1 MTGLTTA
8 TSCRVDVVLCEA
20 GRVSEVASLL
30 DRPVYT
36 FREVD
41 RLLGL
46 NQGTARRWID
56 GYRRS
61 GRVYQPIVR
70 EYASAD
76 PWVTWG
82 EFTETR
88 LLSEYRDLNDIRIQK
103 LRVVVEHL
111 RGETGHRYP
120 LAYAQ
125 PFLLHGR
132 EVVMRAQQAAGLEED
147 LLVVVRT
154 GQLVMTPRAQ
164 RFVQAA
170 TYESD
175 PAGAQV
181 DQKIAVRFRAD
192 PRYPDVAIDPEQR
205 SGRPTIIGR
214 NILVTTLADMVLSGD
229 DVDDIA
235 RWYDLTADQVQQAV
249 DFTATHNLVA

>member
-1 MTGLTTA
+1 VG
-8 TSCRVDVVLCEA
+8 EA
-20 GRVSEVASLL
+20 VSLL

-61 GRVYQPIVR
+61 GRQYEPIVR
-70 EYASAD
+70 ETPSAD

-88 LLSEYRDLNDIRIQK
+88 LLSEYRDLSDIRIQK
-103 LRVVVEHL
+103 LRIVVQHL
-111 RGETGHRYP
+111 RQETGYRYP

-125 PFLLHGR
+125 PFLQSHGR
-132 EVVMRAQQAAGLEED
+132 EIVMRAQQAAELGED
-147 LLVVVRT
+147 LFVVVRT
-154 GQLVMTPRAQ
+154 GQLVMTPRAE

-170 TYESD
+170 TYDSD
-175 PAGAQV
+175 PVDAGGQ
-181 DQKIAVRFRAD
+181 QIAVRFRAD

-205 SGRPTIIGR
+205 SGRPTIVGR
-214 NILVTTLADMVLSGD
+214 NVLVTTLADMVLSGD
-229 DVDDIA
+229 TVDDVA
-235 RWYDLTADQVQQAV
+235 GWYDLSADQVQQAV

>member
-1 MTGLTTA
+1 MGE
-8 TSCRVDVVLCEA
+8 VV
-20 GRVSEVASLL
+20 SLL

-56 GYRRS
+56 GYRRG
-61 GRVYQPIVR
+61 GRHYEPIVR
-70 EYASAD
+70 ESSSGD
-76 PWVTWG
+76 RWVTWG

-103 LRVVVEHL
+103 LRVVVEQL
-111 RGETGHRYP
+111 RREFSHRYP

-125 PFLLHGR
+125 PFLQPHGR
-132 EVVMRAQQAAGLEED
+132 EILMRAQEAAGED
-147 LLVVVRT
+147 GLFVAVRT
-154 GQLVMTPRAQ
+154 GQLMMTPRTE

-170 TYESD
+170 TYEID
-175 PAGAQV
+175 PGSQHPEDV
-181 DQKIAVRFRAD
+181 IAVRFRAD
-192 PRYPDVAIDPEQR
+192 PRYPDVVNDPEQR
-205 SGRPTIIGR
+205 SGRPTIVGR

-229 DVDDIA
+229 DVEEVA
-235 RWYDLTADQVQQAV
+235 GWYDLTTDQVQQAV

>member
-1 MTGLTTA
+1 MVGG
-8 TSCRVDVVLCEA
+8 VGDVV
-20 GRVSEVASLL
+20 SLL
-30 DRPVYT
+30 DRPVLT

-61 GRVYQPIVR
+61 GRLYQPIVR
-70 EYASAD
+70 EESTAD

-103 LRVVVEHL
+103 LRVVVENL
-111 RGETGHRYP
+111 RRQSGHRYP

-125 PFLLHGR
+125 PFLQPHGR
-132 EVVMRAQQAAGLEED
+132 ELLMRAQQAAGLEED
-147 LLVVVRT
+147 LLVAVRT
-154 GQLVMTPRAQ
+154 GQLVITPRAE
-164 RFVQAA
+164 RFVHAA
-170 TYESD
+170 TYETD
-175 PAGAQV
+175 PSSP
-181 DQKIAVRFRAD
+181 DQMIAVRFQAD
-192 PRYPDVAIDPEQR
+192 PRYPDVANDPEQR
-205 SGRPTIIGR
+205 SGRPTIVGR

-229 DVDDIA
+229 DVDEVA

>member
-1 MTGLTTA
+1 MG
-8 TSCRVDVVLCEA
+8 VVLCDGVPVGEL
-20 GRVSEVASLL
+20 VSLL

-61 GRVYQPIVR
+61 GRLYQPIVR
-70 EYASAD
+70 EKPTAD

-103 LRVVVEHL
+103 LRAVVEHL
-111 RGETGHRYP
+111 RQESGHRYP
-120 LAYAQ
+120 LAYAL
-125 PFLLHGR
+125 PFLQPHGR
-132 EVVMRAQQAAGLEED
+132 EILRHAQEAAGLEED
-147 LLVVVRT
+147 LLVVIRT
-154 GQLVMTPRAQ
+154 GQLVMTPRAE
-164 RFVQAA
+164 RFVDAA
-170 TYESD
+170 TYEAD
-175 PAGAQV
+175 PGSSQQ
-181 DQKIAVRFRAD
+181 DQMIAVRFRAD
-192 PRYPDVAIDPEQR
+192 PRYPDVVNDPEQR
-205 SGRPTIIGR
+205 SGRPTIVGR

-229 DVDDIA
+229 GVDEVA
-235 RWYDLTADQVQQAV
+235 RWYDLTGDQVQQAV

>member
-1 MTGLTTA
+1 M
-8 TSCRVDVVLCEA
+8 
-20 GRVSEVASLL
+20 SLL

-61 GRVYQPIVR
+61 GRLYQPIVR
-70 EYASAD
+70 DKRTSE

-88 LLSEYRDLNDIRIQK
+88 LLSEYRDLNDIRIRK

-111 RGETGHRYP
+111 RRETGHRYP

-125 PFLLHGR
+125 PFLQPHGR
-132 EVVMRAQQAAGLEED
+132 EILLRAQQAAGEEN
-147 LLVVVRT
+147 LLVAVRT
-154 GQLVMTPRAQ
+154 GQLVMTPRAE
-164 RFVQAA
+164 RFVHSA
-170 TYESD
+170 TYEAD
-175 PAGAQV
+175 PGGSQQDQV
-181 DQKIAVRFRAD
+181 IAVRFRAD
-192 PRYPDVAIDPEQR
+192 PRYPDVVNDPEQR
-205 SGRPTIIGR
+205 SGRPTIVGR

-229 DVDDIA
+229 GVEEVAD
-235 RWYDLTADQVQQAV
+235 WYDLTADQVQQAV

>member
-1 MTGLTTA
+1 VG
-8 TSCRVDVVLCEA
+8 EA
-20 GRVSEVASLL
+20 VSLL

-61 GRVYQPIVR
+61 GRQYEPIVR
-70 EYASAD
+70 ETPSAD

-111 RGETGHRYP
+111 RQATGYRYP

-125 PFLLHGR
+125 PFLQPHGR
-132 EVVMRAQQAAGLEED
+132 EIVMRAQQAAELEED
-147 LLVVVRT
+147 LFVVVRT
-154 GQLVMTPRAQ
+154 GQLVMTPRAE

-175 PAGAQV
+175 PAGAQAG
-181 DQKIAVRFRAD
+181 QKIAVRFRAD

-205 SGRPTIIGR
+205 SGRPTVVGR

-229 DVDDIA
+229 GVDDVA
-235 RWYDLTADQVQQAV
+235 RWYDLSADQVQQAV